1 MSVFY
6 AYSNNRSET
15 LMTYKKVCE
24 KIDNIDNNDSN
35 NSHQLLTK
43 IKNHIKTAD
52 IFVCDI
58 TPDYIINEKEQELK
72 HIVLPNPNVM
82 LELGYALEYFESNN
96 IILLLNE
103 SISKNIPSML
113 SGFEILYYNNL
124 NEEYYLDIVEKIK
137 SNVNNYKLKEGWS
150 NFKYQLS
157 DKFINS
163 LEGILDIKPINYVI
177 RINKE
182 INQAVILFQH
192 NKGKINII
200 SKKLQLK
207 DKEICLSNYDNLYN
221 EIQHLELI
229 INLRK

>member
-6 AYSNNRSET
+6 VYSNNRPET
-15 LMTYKKVCE
+15 KLTYDKVCDNL
-24 KIDNIDNNDSN
+24 DNIIDVDNNDLN

-52 IFVCDI
+52 IFVCDM
-58 TPDYIINEKEQELK
+58 TPDSFVPNTDTP
-72 HIVLPNPNVM
+72 LPNPNVM

-103 SISKNIPSML
+103 SITKNIPSML
-113 SGFEILYYNNL
+113 SGFEILYYNST

-137 SNVNNYKLKEGWS
+137 SNVNNYKLKEGWT

-157 DKFINS
+157 DKFLNS
-163 LEGILDIKPINYVI
+163 LEGLLDIKPINYVI

-200 SKKLQLK
+200 TKKLQLK
-207 DKEICLSNYDNLYN
+207 DKEICLSNYDNLYK
-221 EIQHLELI
+221 ELQHLELI